1 MFNISTE
8 FVGLFDM
15 LSFLQNLMVRL
26 ASVRVYSM
34 SFLAVGRVVFEVA
47 PDYCER
53 YDCSGGDGL

>member
-1 MFNISTE
+1 
-8 FVGLFDM
+8 
-15 LSFLQNLMVRL
+15 MVRL

-53 YDCSGGDGL
+53 YGCC